1 MSSTTEKVYWVPL
14 ESSPDA
20 MNKVIQQMGVGEPTA
35 FSDVWGLDDELL
47 GMVPQPVHALIF
59 LFPLTNKFEELRKQ
73 EALSS
78 ENKVSPNVWFM
89 KQTIGN
95 ACGTM
100 AIFHALGNN
109 QKTLPIGGDLAAFF
123 EKVKDMS
130 PEERAAELE
139 QSRPLAEAHKS
150 GAAEGQTEA
159 PAADASVDHHYA
171 AYALVDG
178 DLYELDGRLSAP
190 INHGPSTDVLKDGA
204 RIIKKRIAS
213 FEGDSQAFSVISLG
227 QQDQ

>member
-1 MSSTTEKVYWVPL
+1 MSATKEKIYWVPL

-20 MNKVIQQMGVGEPTA
+20 MNKVIQQMGVGASAA

-47 GMVPQPVHALIF
+47 DMVPQPVNALVF
-59 LFPLTNKFEELRKQ
+59 LFPLNDKFEEPRKK

-78 ENKVSPNVWFM
+78 ENKVSPNVWHM

-109 QKTLPIGGDLAAFF
+109 QNSIPIGGDLAAFF
-123 EKVKDMS
+123 EKVNGLS
-130 PEERAAELE
+130 PEAKAAELE
-139 QSRPLAEAHKS
+139 QNKVLAEAHKS

-159 PAADASVDHHYA
+159 PAADAKVEHHYA
-171 AYALVDG
+171 AYAIVDG

-190 INHGPSTDVLKDGA
+190 INHGPATNVLKDGA
-204 RIIKKRIAS
+204 RVIRKYIAS
-213 FEGDSQAFSVISLG
+213 FEGDSQEFSVISLG
-227 QQDQ
+227 QGQ

>member
-1 MSSTTEKVYWVPL
+1 MSSVNGKTYWVPL

-20 MNKVIQQMGVGEPTA
+20 MNKVIRQMGVGASAA
-35 FSDVWGLDDELL
+35 FSDVFGFDDELL
-47 GMVPQPVHALIF
+47 EMVPQPVHALVF
-59 LFPLTNKFEELRKQ
+59 LFPLTDKFEDPRKQ

-109 QKTLPIGGDLAAFF
+109 QKTLPIGNGDLAAFF
-123 EKVKDMS
+123 ERVNGLS
-130 PEERAAELE
+130 PEAKAAELE
-139 QSRPLAEAHKS
+139 QSSALADAHKS

-159 PAADASVDHHYA
+159 PAADAEVEHHYA
-171 AYALVDG
+171 AYAIVDG
-178 DLYELDGRLSAP
+178 DLYEIDGRLPAP

-204 RIIKKRIAS
+204 RVIKKRIAA
-213 FEGDSQAFSVISLG
+213 FEGDSQQFSVISLG
-227 QQDQ
+227 QEQ